1 MSIRPAD
8 MQIVMHKTQEIHP
21 AKQTVVS
28 KGDNELLMAQE
39 KMKSEVA
46 IERKKITKTE
56 HSDMKK
62 VKNDESAKKKHSKK
76 NSDTKDDQDENEENK
91 KPKPDVNP
99 LGSKFDMKV

>member
-8 MQIVMHKTQEIHP
+8 MQIVVHKTQDIHS

-46 IERKKITKTE
+46 IERKKISKTE
-56 HSDMKK
+56 HSDLKK
-62 VKNDESAKKKHSKK
+62 VKNDESGKKKHSKK
-76 NSDTKDDQDENEENK
+76 NNDAKKETEESEENK
-91 KPKPDVNP
+91 KIKPDVNP
-99 LGSKFDMKV
+99 VGSKFDMKV

>member
-8 MQIVMHKTQEIHP
+8 MQIVVHKTQDIHP

-46 IERKKITKTE
+46 IERKKIAKTE
-56 HSDMKK
+56 HSEMKK
-62 VKNDESAKKKHSKK
+62 VKNDESGKKKHSKK
-76 NSDTKDDQDENEENK
+76 NSHSQKDDIENEENQK
-91 KPKPDVNP
+91 SKPDVNP
-99 LGSKFDMKV
+99 VGSKFDMKV